1 MTFEVELKSKFVL
14 KKLMSCA
21 DWELVGTDIW
31 FVYTE

>member
-1 MTFEVELKSKFVL
+1 MMFELELKSILVL